1 MNSPVTPISIV
12 LVEDEGPV
20 RDLLSHMMG
29 KVPSLEVVAAVG
41 TLAEAREA
49 CGALRPEIL
58 ITDLRLPDGSGL
70 DLIRETRQKSP
81 SCEIV
86 VISVLGDQESV
97 VAAISEGASGY
108 LLKDDLADVFE
119 HFIKNLLAGY
129 ATLSPSIA
137 NYIVRKLQSDFT
149 PQASKNSKHVALSAR
164 EKEVLHYIANGLNN
178 KDIATKLNISINT
191 VSEHVKSI
199 YRKLQVKT
207 RGKAVFEGIKRN
219 IISSEHPS

>member
-1 MNSPVTPISIV
+1 MNTPVRPISIV

-20 RDLLSHMMG
+20 RDLLSLMMT

-49 CGALRPEIL
+49 CSLLRPEIL

-70 DLIRETRQKSP
+70 DLIRETRQNAP

-149 PQASKNSKHVALSAR
+149 PQTARMADNVDLSGR

-178 KDIATKLNISINT
+178 KDIAAKLNISINT

-207 RGKAVFEGIKRN
+207 RGKAVFEGLKRN
-219 IISSEHPS
+219 IISSDPQN

>member
-1 MNSPVTPISIV
+1 MNTAVRPISIV

-20 RDLLSHMMG
+20 LDLLAHMMG

-41 TLAEAREA
+41 TLKEAREA
-49 CGALRPEIL
+49 CRTLRPEIL

-70 DLIRETRQKSP
+70 DLIRETRQNSP
-81 SCEIV
+81 TCEIV

-137 NYIVRKLQSDFT
+137 NYIVRKLQSDFV
-149 PQASKNSKHVALSAR
+149 PQTSKISENVVLSAR

-178 KDIATKLNISINT
+178 KDIAIKLNISINT

-207 RGKAVFEGIKRN
+207 RGKAVFEGLKRN
-219 IISSEHPS
+219 IISSEQQS